1 MAVDQEIP
9 ASCETRSRI
18 DHRSGK
24 RVFLHDVSFWRP
36 HVEERARLGQ
46 SVSAYC
52 RERGLA
58 LSTFRRW
65 VQQLEGRE
73 NSPARRRSEAKV
85 AFLEVPIARARKEAA
100 LSPIE
105 LSLGPALRIR
115 IEGEAAA
122 RVLRLVLE
130 SVERAMQL

>member
-1 MAVDQEIP
+1 MAADQEIP
-9 ASCETRSRI
+9 TSCETRSRI

-24 RVFLHDVSFWRP
+24 RVFLHGESFWRP

-65 VQQLEGRE
+65 AQQLEGRKRV
-73 NSPARRRSEAKV
+73 PARGRSQAKV
-85 AFLEVPIARARKEAA
+85 AFLEVPIKRARKEAA

-105 LSLGPALRIR
+105 VSLGEAVRIR

-130 SVERAMQL
+130 SVERAVQ